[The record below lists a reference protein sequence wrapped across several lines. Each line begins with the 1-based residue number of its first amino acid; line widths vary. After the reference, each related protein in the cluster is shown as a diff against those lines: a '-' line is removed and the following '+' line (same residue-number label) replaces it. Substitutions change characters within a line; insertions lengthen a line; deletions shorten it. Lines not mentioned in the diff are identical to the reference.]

1 MRRLRLT
8 TRRRQV
14 LAALGAVVVLV
25 VVVAIVGVVR
35 SSAPIRTSSQ
45 FVTGT
50 AEPGTIAGSGPV
62 KLDTTLY
69 FPSKTPAPA
78 VLLAHGFGSSKS
90 ALDSQARS
98 LARAGFVVL
107 AYSARGFGSSTGLIH
122 LDAPDYEVA
131 DARKLIDYL
140 ATRPEVRLDA
150 PGDPHVGVA
159 GSSYG
164 GGLALLTA
172 GYDHR
177 VDAVAADITWND
189 LGRSL
194 FPNAAADAPG
204 GVFKKLW
211 AAYLFGGAASVSP
224 NVRGS
229 GTAPASSAQSG
240 CGRFSAEIC
249 SAYQQLAQGNSPDVS
264 LLPLLSASS
273 PASILNKITAPT
285 LLTQGE
291 QDSLF
296 PLSEADANARGI
308 AANGTPVAVRWR
320 AGGHD
325 TGSGTDQAQ
334 SDARRWFQDVLVRDR
349 PSPSFELTL
358 RGAGL
363 SAQSGERVSDT
374 LKVKGGYPTAGA
386 GKSVDAKAVVVKG
399 SSQSIAAPP
408 GGSPAALSSLPGLS
422 DLLDLAG
429 STSSFDALATI
440 PGQVAAFDSDPL
452 SARLLVTGASTV
464 TLSITPVSTTDAT
477 LFVALRDVSP
487 TGAQTLP
494 AQLVNPIS
502 LVGLTPGQ
510 PVTVTV
516 ALPSVVTQIESGH
529 RLRLTVSTTD
539 QAYLLPTDPRAY
551 TVALVGGSA
560 PVAVPSIPTETVRS
574 GTAYVWLIVGGI
586 VAVICLAIGALVSMR
601 VRRGSK
607 VGGSKVGGSKV
618 GGGRVGI
625 GAKGFGTDAAP
636 VVVTDLVKEYRDGFR
651 AVDGVSF
658 RVERG
663 QIVGLL
669 GPNGA
674 GKTTTLRVLMGLIH
688 PTSGSVEIFGAPA
701 TPGAVVLSRV
711 GAFVEGPGLLP
722 HLSGRAN
729 LRLYWAATGRPAED
743 AKFETALEIAGLGS
757 SVDRRVKTY
766 SQGMRQRLAI
776 AQAMLGLPE
785 LLVLDEPTNGL
796 DPPQI
801 AEMRNVLRSY
811 AATGRTVVVSS
822 HLLAEVEQ
830 TCTHVVVMHKGR
842 LVAAGAV
849 DEVAGLGS
857 VTLSVDDP
865 DEARRVLAA
874 AGIEATAVPSR
885 RALEDVF
892 LELVGE

>member
-8 TRRRQV
+8 TRRRQL

-25 VVVAIVGVVR
+25 LAVGVVGVFR
-35 SSAPIRTSSQ
+35 SSSPIRTTSQ
-45 FVTGT
+45 LIAGT
-50 AEPGTIAGSGPV
+50 VEPGTGAGSGPV
-62 KLDTTLY
+62 RLDTTLY

-78 VLLAHGFGSSKS
+78 VLLAHGFGSSKT
-90 ALDSQARS
+90 ALTAQARS

-107 AYSARGFGSSTGLIH
+107 AYSARGFGASTGLIH
-122 LDAPDYEVA
+122 LDAPAYEVA

-172 GYDHR
+172 GYDKR

-194 FPNAAADAPG
+194 FPNAATDPAG

-211 AAYLFGGAASVSP
+211 AAYLFGGAASV
-224 NVRGS
+224 GS
-229 GTAPASSAQSG
+229 GTGSGTSG
-240 CGRFSAEIC
+240 CGRFSTEIC
-249 SAYQQLAQGNSPDVS
+249 AAYQQLAQGNSPDPALV
-264 LLPLLSASS
+264 PLLSASS
-273 PASILNKITAPT
+273 PASILSQITAPT

-296 PLSEADANARGI
+296 PISEADANARGI
-308 AANGTPVAVRWR
+308 AATGTPVAVRWR

-334 SDARRWFQDVLVRDR
+334 SEAKRWFHDVLDRGR

-363 SAQSGERVSDT
+363 SAQSGQRVSDT
-374 LKVKGGYPTAGA
+374 LKVKGGYP
-386 GKSVDAKAVVVKG
+386 KSVDMKSIDVHG
-399 SSQSIAAPP
+399 TSQSIAAPP

-440 PGQVAAFDSDPL
+440 PGQVASFDSDPVN
-452 SARLLVTGASTV
+452 ARLLITGGSTV

-487 TGAQTLP
+487 NGAQTLP
-494 AQLVNPIS
+494 AQLVNPVS
-502 LVGLTPGQ
+502 LAGLTPGR
-510 PVTVTV
+510 PVTITV
-516 ALPSVVTQIESGH
+516 ALPSIVTQIESGH

-551 TVALVGGSA
+551 TVALAGGSA
-560 PVAVPSIPTETVRS
+560 TVAVPSIPTVIVRS

-586 VAVICLAIGALVSMR
+586 VAVICLALGALVSMR
-601 VRRGSK
+601 VRRGDST
-607 VGGSKVGGSKV
+607 VPRPSGS
-618 GGGRVGI
+618 
-625 GAKGFGTDAAP
+625 DAAP
-636 VVVTDLVKEYRDGFR
+636 VVVIDLVKEYRDGFR

-722 HLSGRAN
+722 HLSGRDN
-729 LRLYWAATGRPAED
+729 LRLYWAATGRPAKD

-776 AQAMLGLPE
+776 AQSMLGLPE

-849 DEVAGLGS
+849 DDVAGLGS

-892 LELVGE
+892 LELVGND